1 MKLAVL
7 SPNVTVLAQP
17 SVEDIGDL
25 ADCGYRSV
33 IGNRPEGESADQPEW
48 NDLKAAATALG
59 MEAVQI
65 PVVASAITAADVDAF
80 TEALERL
87 PKPIAVFCRTGTR
100 SALLWA
106 LANLA
111 SLTVDE
117 RIAIAAEEGY
127 DLEPF
132 RPLLS
137 REKSDAQS

>member
-7 SPNVTVLAQP
+7 TPNVTVLAQP
-17 SVEDIGDL
+17 SVAQISEL
-25 ADCGYRSV
+25 ADRGYRSI

-48 NDLKAAATALG
+48 NDLKAAATARG

-65 PVVASAITAADVDAF
+65 PVVASAITAADIDAF

-87 PKPIAVFCRTGTR
+87 PKPIAAFCRTGTR

-106 LANLA
+106 LANQA

-117 RIAIAAEEGY
+117 RIAIAAKEGY

-137 REKSDAQS
+137 RQKSDAQS